1 MSEAG
6 EGDRRSE
13 AASSFL
19 ISDPE
24 QRARRE
30 AENGLRQFDSV
41 IGLVQRY
48 LAEGWEFK
56 LRLSTI
62 LGLHRDALLG
72 VHPLAGNFRPSTVEI
87 RGSKHVPPDA
97 WRVPELVEELCDY
110 VNENWEAAT
119 ALHLAAYTMWRLN
132 WVHPFADG
140 NGRTAR
146 AVAYLVLC
154 MRMGSRI
161 PGVRTIPDL
170 ISENK
175 QPYYDALEAADN
187 RLEAEHRIDL
197 SSLEELLSNLLA
209 AQLVSAVEQASGRSL
224 ESTSPGGHM
233 GNGASPLPNRF

>member
-1 MSEAG
+1 MSQLE
-6 EGDRRSE
+6 EGDRKSQ
-13 AASSFL
+13 AASPFL

-24 QRARRE
+24 ERARRE

-48 LAEGWEFK
+48 LAERWRFA
-56 LRLSTI
+56 LRMSTI

-97 WRVPELVEELCDY
+97 WKIPQLVEELCDY
-110 VNENWEAAT
+110 VNDNWETAT

-132 WVHPFADG
+132 WIHPFADG

-146 AVAYLVLC
+146 AVSYLVLC
-154 MRMGSRI
+154 MRMESRI

-175 QPYYDALEAADN
+175 TPYYDALEAADD
-187 RLEAEHRIDL
+187 RWSTEQKIDL
-197 SSLEELLSNLLA
+197 AQLEELLGNLLA
-209 AQLVSAVEQASGRSL
+209 AQLISAL
-224 ESTSPGGHM
+224 EEARGQTIG
-233 GNGASPLPNRF
+233 